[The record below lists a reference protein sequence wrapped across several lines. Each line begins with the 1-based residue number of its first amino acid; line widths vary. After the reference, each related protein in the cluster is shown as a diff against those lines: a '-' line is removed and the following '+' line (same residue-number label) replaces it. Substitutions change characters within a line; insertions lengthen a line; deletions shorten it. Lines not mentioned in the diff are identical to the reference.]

1 MKKELAKSINWEV
14 QERELI
20 LGSQINVEATA
31 DTVLDDNLM
40 MNEVSGF
47 KAIIGEG
54 GKPIYMPKDGYTPL
68 KNSQLMQAAEMMAAA
83 TNGTV
88 EGFETF
94 KGGRKVLAFVKAESN
109 TSKINGNEIN
119 DYIVIGNSHDGSSS
133 VFIGTS
139 TVLLRCE
146 NQFSEIQRDFSIRH
160 SGDMAMKFS
169 EALEHYQKYYTARDK
184 MYKKFEGMSNIQ
196 VSESGILSLTDKLF
210 DIDREKIDSGEEE
223 LSTRKQNQL
232 NDFQDSL
239 DTELSDLGSNL
250 WGVFNAVTHYTTH
263 TRGKN
268 GATYEASNSHLN
280 VVGSNANFNTK
291 AKRILTSAIAEL
303 A

>member
-20 LGSQINVEATA
+20 LGSQINVEPTA
-31 DTVLDDNLM
+31 DTILDDNLM
-40 MNEVSGF
+40 MNDVSGF

-54 GKPIYMPKDGYTPL
+54 GHPIYIPKDGYTPL

-109 TSKINGNEIN
+109 TSQINGNEIN

-146 NQFSEIQRDFSIRH
+146 NQFSEIQRDFNIRH

-169 EALEHYQKYYTARDK
+169 EALEHYQKYYTARDR
-184 MYKKFEGMSNIQ
+184 MYNKFEGMSNIT
-196 VSESGILSLTDKLF
+196 VSESGILSLTDKMF
-210 DIDREKIDSGEEE
+210 DIDRDKIERGEEE
-223 LSTRKQNQL
+223 LSTRKKNQL

-239 DTELSDLGSNL
+239 DRELTDLGSNL

-263 TRGKN
+263 TRGQG
-268 GATYEASNSHLN
+268 GATHSDSNSHLN

-291 AKRILTSAIAEL
+291 AKKILTSAIAEL